1 MPKVINGSNNAT
13 YGAAQFDAM
22 QVAIWHQGLLGV
34 RLFEMQEARGKM
46 QRKDAEHKRHER
58 CRNFGRPLC
67 KLVFEKLNI
76 STLYIYFRNM
86 QPLRIRQNTP
96 PKKIFADFN
105 VANQ

>member
-1 MPKVINGSNNAT
+1 MAATMPHMAPRNLMPCRWQFGIKGSSR
-13 YGAAQFDAM
+13 
-22 QVAIWHQGLLGV
+22 V

-76 STLYIYFRNM
+76 HRVLFEEYTALGIRRNKW
-86 QPLRIRQNTP
+86 
-96 PKKIFADFN
+96 PKKAFEDISPFWQPFP
-105 VANQ
+105 V